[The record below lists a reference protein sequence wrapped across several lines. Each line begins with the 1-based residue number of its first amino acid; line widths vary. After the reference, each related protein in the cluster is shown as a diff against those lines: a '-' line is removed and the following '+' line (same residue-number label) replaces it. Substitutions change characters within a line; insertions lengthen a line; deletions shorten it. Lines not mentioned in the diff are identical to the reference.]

1 MSTPAPESRPPPPPR
16 EIQHRR
22 TLIVLAW
29 LLIAGGLAIIFFLER
44 MLMPMRILIGL
55 TDIFAGLG
63 LLILVRQKR

>member
-1 MSTPAPESRPPPPPR
+1 MSPDSHSPPPSPPR

-29 LLIAGGLAIIFFLER
+29 LLIVGGLAIIFFLER